1 MSAVMHRVAQR
12 PGEHDPDFV
21 FWCPGC
27 QFGHGVWVTT
37 TCKSTGAQWTWNGS
51 MDAPSFTPS
60 ILITG
65 EHGVICHSFV
75 TDGNIH
81 FGSDCSHALAGTVVK
96 MKEEFYL

>member
-1 MSAVMHRVAQR
+1 MHRVAQR

-51 MDAPSFTPS
+51 LEKPTFTPS
-60 ILITG
+60 ILIKEGTLT
-65 EHGVICHSFV
+65 CHSYV
-75 TDGNIH
+75 TDGHINYLA
-81 FGSDCSHALAGTVVK
+81 DCTHALVGQTIPLP
-96 MKEEFYL
+96 EF

>member
-1 MSAVMHRVAQR
+1 MSVMNRVEQR

-37 TCKSTGAQWTWNGS
+37 TCKKTGAQWQWNGS

-60 ILITG
+60 ILITEG
-65 EHGVICHSFV
+65 TLVCHSYV
-75 TDGNIH
+75 TNGTISYL
-81 FGSDCSHALAGTVVK
+81 SDCTHALAGQSIQIP
-96 MKEEFYL
+96 EF